1 LKNYDL
7 EKLQIL
13 AAYSA
18 IHKTTLAHF
27 AKSTISAELDN
38 EKQRQQSDF
47 AQYITDS
54 ILVFTTL
61 EGELGNLLTQRQR
74 KLCLNSPIGF

>member
-1 LKNYDL
+1 VKKNDL

-13 AAYSA
+13 AAYSVIA
-18 IHKTTLAHF
+18 KITQEHF
-27 AKSTISAELDN
+27 VKSTIYAEQDK
-38 EKQRQQSDF
+38 EKQLQQSDY

-61 EGELGNLLTQRQR
+61 EGELGNLLTTRQK
-74 KLCLNSPIGF
+74 KLCLNSPIGY

>member
-27 AKSTISAELDN
+27 VKSTISVELDN
-38 EKQRQQSDF
+38 EKQRQQSDS
-47 AQYITDS
+47 AQFITDS

-61 EGELGNLLTQRQR
+61 EGELGNLLTQRQ
-74 KLCLNSPIGF
+74 KKIFLNSQIGY